1 MGEVI
6 FINKKGVKM
15 NILTEDEALKIFKAE
30 DSIANDEERWVTMNG
45 RHVLIRNGEP
55 VGLNIKKWTGAP
67 SKERLKEAQNETWRK
82 RSEAGTQ
89 LDKVRNSPAYK
100 RAQNQIKKI
109 DKEMD
114 GRYYNW
120 HRNDERHAALLALRE
135 EYASQMKA
143 MEKGAKTKFDDL
155 DKRFD
160 NLFKVNRSNEKN
172 GTFTNQTAKRDRL
185 VRNVENAEKARL
197 GREKKIKEKA
207 EAIEEKY
214 NKMAERIKN
223 RYKDSRPFSMSQLE
237 SSVIRRGQKLADLVR
252 EKARTGLTWSER
264 KRNAE
269 FENEA
274 ELNKTN
280 KKIDALQKFKSEARP
295 KIQSAREANR
305 YLAERSSNI
314 KKATPDMVGGRFNN
328 EKKEIKNNVKEFSNV
343 SRRMDRENKKSWNQY
358 QKEMDE
364 INKKQDNLR
373 NKSISKNIGLGN
385 AAVRLAG
392 LNGEKYKSLIH
403 RITERQN
410 RLGQQYSEQQ
420 KDLLE
425 QANRSNERHSQ
436 RINANNKEVDK
447 AAEEMNRKNAKTV
460 RKYDAIK
467 SFLDGYRS
475 KRK

>member
-15 NILTEDEALKIFKAE
+15 NILTEDEALKIFQAE

-143 MEKGAKTKFDDL
+143 MEKGAKARFDDL

-160 NLFKVNRSNEKN
+160 RLVEVNRSGEKN
-172 GTFTNQTAKRDRL
+172 GTFTNLTAK
-185 VRNVENAEKARL
+185 KARL
-197 GREKKIKEKA
+197 ERNVANAERNIAARQAKVKGETDAIKA
-207 EAIEEKY
+207 KY
-214 NKMAERIKN
+214 SKMAERVAKSNIGEG
-223 RYKDSRPFSMSQLE
+223 RFGREHLASAVQ
-237 SSVIRRGQKLADLVR
+237 RRGE
-252 EKARTGLTWSER
+252 EKARNLESEKRESSWRER
-264 KRNAE
+264 KDNAL
-269 FENEA
+269 FENRWN
-274 ELNKTN
+274 LNNTSQKLN
-280 KKIDALQKFKSEARP
+280 ALQKFKSETRP

-314 KKATPDMVGGRFNN
+314 KKATPDMVGGRFRNLTGERKDILNKIRTGAPLAKQRADAEQRKADNIIGRYRDMAGRIEKRGIGNDPFGINKLANRVRERGDDLARPHSEKSNGYLRSWADRRDRLSN
-328 EKKEIKNNVKEFSNV
+328 EYSKSV
-343 SRRMDRENKKSWNQY
+343 DREDAA
-358 QKEMDE
+358 KE
-364 INKKQDNLR
+364 
-373 NKSISKNIGLGN
+373 
-385 AAVRLAG
+385 
-392 LNGEKYKSLIH
+392 
-403 RITERQN
+403 
-410 RLGQQYSEQQ
+410 
-420 KDLLE
+420 
-425 QANRSNERHSQ
+425 
-436 RINANNKEVDK
+436 
-447 AAEEMNRKNAKTV
+447 
-460 RKYDAIK
+460 AIEN
-467 SFLDGYRS
+467 YRS